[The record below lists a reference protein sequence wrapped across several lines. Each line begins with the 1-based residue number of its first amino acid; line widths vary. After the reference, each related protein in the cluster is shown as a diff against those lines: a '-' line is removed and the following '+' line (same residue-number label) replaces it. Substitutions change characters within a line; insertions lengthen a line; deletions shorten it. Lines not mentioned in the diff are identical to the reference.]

1 MTCGRLYVEY
11 SHVLLRETA
20 DFAHVSVTCVVVAE
34 SKHIFLC
41 YVCAANTFAE
51 RFDNDPGTYIP
62 SDIEVF

>member
-1 MTCGRLYVEY
+1 MNCGRLYVEY

-51 RFDNDPGTYIP
+51 RSGHGYIP